1 MNEDYGTAR
10 PTLGSGI
17 RAKARDRDGLHKRR
31 GIWHYK
37 LRIEDRWR
45 EYSTGT
51 RNYRDAKKI
60 RQKAL
65 EAQEK
70 GSLPTDAAKARLEA
84 AAEDWLCSRKQ
95 RVAHATWALDKAVLR
110 PILRAFGRRRLCD
123 ITADRISRYQETRA
137 GEVSNR
143 TVNLEVKALRQILK
157 RHKVWARIADD
168 YKRLPENTTGPGKA
182 LSEDEEKR
190 LFSTARSEPRWEAVY
205 HAALLASNTT
215 ARGCELK
222 GLRLRDVDLIDKCEI
237 TIRRANTKT
246 DAGRR
251 DIPLNDTAKWAA
263 TRLLERARLLGAT
276 EPDHYLF
283 PACEHGQ
290 VDPTRPQKTWRSA
303 WRSLSRRA
311 GLKGLRFHDLRHHS
325 ITRLAE
331 AGVAEQTLMSIAGHL
346 SREMLE
352 HYSHVRRKAKREAV
366 NAIDS
371 VRIDSGQLETSAPPE
386 DQPVQ

>member
-1 MNEDYGTAR
+1 MNQNDDLLQVATNVR
-10 PTLGSGI
+10 P
-17 RAKARDRDGLHKRR
+17 RVRDRDGLHKRR

-37 LRIEDRWR
+37 LKIDGCWR
-45 EYSTGT
+45 EISTRT
-51 RNYRDAKKI
+51 RNYRDAKKV

-65 EAQEK
+65 EDQEK
-70 GSLPTDAAKARLEA
+70 GRLPTDSAKARLEA
-84 AAEDWLCSRKQ
+84 IVEDWLRYRKQ
-95 RVAHATWALDKAVLR
+95 RVAHATWALGKAVLR

-123 ITADRISRYQETRA
+123 ITADGISSYQETRA

-157 RHKVWARIADD
+157 KHKVWARIADD
-168 YKRLPENTTGPGKA
+168 YKRLPEDTEGPGKA
-182 LSEDEEKR
+182 LSEEEEKR

-222 GLRLRDVDLIDKCEI
+222 GLRLRDVDLIDECEM
-237 TIRRANTKT
+237 TVRRANTKT
-246 DAGRR
+246 DAGCR

-283 PACEHGQ
+283 PACERGQ
-290 VDPTRPQKTWRSA
+290 VDPTRPQKTWRTA

-325 ITRLAE
+325 ITRIAE

-366 NAIDS
+366 EAIDS
-371 VRIDSGQLETSAPPE
+371 VRTDSLRPQEAPVDE
-386 DQPVQ
+386 DRPLQ